1 MNNNFQTPQE
11 ALKVLFGYDAFRPGQ
26 ESVIDSILSG
36 KDVCLLVVYKFVVG
50 AVERHVCV
58 ASCQV
63 YCGRNRFAFV
73 GSVGKTVFVVFFT
86 LVVLGHD
93 VSLIIIV

>member
-36 KDVCLLVVYKFVVG
+36 KDVCAIMPTGVG
-50 AVERHVCV
+50 MLSDTGYT
-58 ASCQV
+58 ASGDHAG
-63 YCGRNRFAFV
+63 YFTFDLPDA
-73 GSVGKTVFVVFFT
+73 GSGQGFE
-86 LVVLGHD
+86 
-93 VSLIIIV
+93 